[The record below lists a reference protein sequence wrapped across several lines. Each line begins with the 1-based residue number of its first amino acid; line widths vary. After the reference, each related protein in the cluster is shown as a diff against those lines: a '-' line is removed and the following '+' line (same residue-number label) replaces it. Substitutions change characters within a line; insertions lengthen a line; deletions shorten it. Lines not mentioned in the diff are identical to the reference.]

1 MAFTKASATTLG
13 EDQSTESVK
22 SLQDETGQQ
31 QLEPKEREPSL
42 EAATGVPAVKEEY
55 PTGRRLIPIL
65 VAVLCAI
72 FLVSLD
78 MTIIGR

>member
-1 MAFTKASATTLG
+1 MAFAKASATTLG
-13 EDQSTESVK
+13 EDQSAKSVK
-22 SLQDETGQQ
+22 ALHDETGQQ

-42 EAATGVPAVKEEY
+42 DAATEVPAIKEEY
-55 PTGRRLIPIL
+55 VTGKKLIPIL